1 MCLVATEVK
10 IRDVSPGLASLES
23 LLGIGL
29 GMCGGNGGG
38 SNGLAGN
45 KIEYYN
51 DVWTREGSSH
61 STDATSSSE
70 GLEFKSLPAGIHTMD
85 EDCL

>member
-1 MCLVATEVK
+1 MST
-10 IRDVSPGLASLES
+10 PGLASSKS
-23 LLGIGL
+23 LYRIRYGI
-29 GMCGGNGGG
+29 GMCGGNGGA
-38 SNGLAGN
+38 SDGLAGN
-45 KIEYYN
+45 KIEYYD

-70 GLEFKSLPAGIHTMD
+70 GLEFKSLPAGIHTMV